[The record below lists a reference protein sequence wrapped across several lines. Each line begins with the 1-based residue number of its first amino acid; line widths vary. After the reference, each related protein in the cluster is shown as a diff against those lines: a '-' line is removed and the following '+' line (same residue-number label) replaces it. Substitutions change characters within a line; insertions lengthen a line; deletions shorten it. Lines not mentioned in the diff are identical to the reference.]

1 MVRKTTNEE
10 LESKNINLSSALY
23 FLKRQLYYLEFITQ
37 NLQLLQ
43 LRQFR
48 LVHQIL
54 LRLQIPLH
62 L

>member
-10 LESKNINLSSALY
+10 LESKNINLSSALR

-48 LVHQIL
+48 LV
-54 LRLQIPLH
+54 R
-62 L
+62 